1 MLGEVV
7 YMQLQKQL
15 AEEKKTRFRR
25 NCGESKFIGLIFVL
39 PWLIGFICFKAG
51 PLVMSMVLSFTK
63 YNVIASPRWIGF
75 DNYLNMFSDPDFW
88 TAANVNIQYVLMTVS
103 LRLSFA
109 LFIAYVLTSNV
120 RFIGLFRS
128 MYYIPSLMGGN
139 VAIAILWRY
148 LFLKDGLINSI
159 LGIFGVS
166 PIAFFSGDF
175 SSLAIISLLHVWQFG
190 ATMVI
195 FLAALKGVPKSL
207 SEAALVD
214 GAKRSR
220 IFFSITL
227 PYISPV
233 IFFNLM
239 TNMVTAFQ
247 EFNSAFMV
255 TNGGPGKATTL
266 MSLLIYNNAFK
277 FLKMGYSSALS
288 VILFLAIVTVT
299 LILFATS
306 RRWVNYQD

>member
-1 MLGEVV
+1 
-7 YMQLQKQL
+7 MQLHKQL
-15 AEEKKTRFRR
+15 VEDKQSRFRR
-25 NCGESKFIGLIFVL
+25 NCGESKYIGLFLIL

-51 PLVMSMVLSFTK
+51 PLIMSMVLSFTK
-63 YNVIASPRWIGF
+63 YNVISSPKWVGF
-75 DNYLNMFSDPDFW
+75 ENFQTMFADPDFW
-88 TAANVNIQYVLMTVS
+88 TAANVNIKYVLMTVS

-109 LFIAYVLTSNV
+109 LFIAYILTSNV

-128 MYYIPSLMGGN
+128 IYYIPSLMGGH

-148 LFLKDGLINSI
+148 LFLKDGLINAILTI
-159 LGIFGVS
+159 LGFS
-166 PIAFFSGDF
+166 PIAFFSSDF
-175 SSLAIISLLHVWQFG
+175 YSLAIISLLHVWQFG

-288 VILFLAIVTVT
+288 AILFLAIVTVT

-306 RRWVNYQD
+306 RKWVNYQD